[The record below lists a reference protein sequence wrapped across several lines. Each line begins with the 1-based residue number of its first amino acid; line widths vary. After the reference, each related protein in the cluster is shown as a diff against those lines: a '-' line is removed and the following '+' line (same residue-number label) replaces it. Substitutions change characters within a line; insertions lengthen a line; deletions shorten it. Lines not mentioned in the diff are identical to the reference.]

1 MSAADF
7 SAKSVDTKIAA
18 SHPATWSLVHRHR
31 LRWWEPLPWI
41 LAIGYFFLFPNHL
54 GFGTEMLIMVLF
66 ALSLDLVLGYAGI
79 VTLGHAAFF
88 GIGAYAVGMLAQH
101 GIWSEPISGLAIAAV
116 VAAIFGLLSGLVLLR
131 TTGLTLLMLT
141 LSIMLLLEE
150 AANLA
155 QEWTGGY
162 DGLTDVSISPVL
174 GLFEFNPLYPT
185 TQYLYVLCV
194 LFIGFLVVRTIVYS
208 PFGESLTG
216 IRENVLRMHAVGA
229 PVRKRLV
236 ICYAISAA
244 IAGVAGALWAQSNAY
259 VNMSTLSL
267 DRAATVLIIL
277 VLGGYGRLYGAF
289 VGAVAYMVL
298 AHYLAK
304 LYPTAWQLGL
314 GLMLMTIALFARN
327 GIIGIVENLLARRRG
342 KAPAQGSGS

>member
-1 MSAADF
+1 MSASD
-7 SAKSVDTKIAA
+7 VAA
-18 SHPATWSLVHRHR
+18 HPATQALVNRHK
-31 LRWWEPLPWI
+31 LRWWEPIPWI
-41 LAIGYFFLFPNHL
+41 LAIGYFFAFPRHL
-54 GFGTEMLIMVLF
+54 GFGNEMLVMVLF
-66 ALSLDLVLGYAGI
+66 ALSLDLILGYAGI

-88 GIGAYAVGMLAQH
+88 GIGAYTVGMLARH
-101 GIWSEPISGLAIAAV
+101 GIWTEPLSGLLIAAA
-116 VAAIFGLLSGLVLLR
+116 VAAVFGLLSGLVLLR

-141 LSIMLLLEE
+141 LCIMLLLEE
-150 AANLA
+150 VANLA
-155 QEWTGGY
+155 HEWTGGY
-162 DGLTDVSISPVL
+162 DGLDNVPIDPIF
-174 GLFEFNPLYPT
+174 GRFEFNPLYPT
-185 TQYLYVLCV
+185 TQYIYILCI
-194 LFIGFLVVRTIVYS
+194 LFIGFLIVRTIVYS

-216 IRENVLRMHAVGA
+216 IRENTLRMHAVGA

-298 AHYLAK
+298 SHYLAK

-314 GLMLMTIALFARN
+314 GLMLMIIALFARN
-327 GIIGIVENLLARRRG
+327 GIIGIFESLMARRRG
-342 KAPAQGSGS
+342 KPAS

>member
-1 MSAADF
+1 MSALD
-7 SAKSVDTKIAA
+7 VT
-18 SHPATWSLVHRHR
+18 SHPATKALVGRHR
-31 LRWWEPLPWI
+31 LRWWEPIPWL
-41 LAIGYFFLFPNHL
+41 LAIAYFFLFPRHL
-54 GFGTEMLIMVLF
+54 GFGNELLVMVLF

-88 GIGAYAVGMLAQH
+88 GIGAYTVGMLARH
-101 GIWSEPISGLAIAAV
+101 GIWTEPLSGLLMAAAV
-116 VAAIFGLLSGLVLLR
+116 AAVFGLLSGLVLLR

-150 AANLA
+150 TANLA

-162 DGLTDVSISPVL
+162 DGLDNVPIDPIF
-174 GLFEFNPLYPT
+174 GIFEFNPLYPT
-185 TQYLYVLCV
+185 TQYIYILCI
-194 LFIGFLVVRTIVYS
+194 LFIGFLIVRTIVYS

-216 IRENVLRMHAVGA
+216 IRENTLRMHAVGA

-236 ICYAISAA
+236 ISYAISAA

-298 AHYLAK
+298 SHYLAK
-304 LYPTAWQLGL
+304 IYPTAWQLGL
-314 GLMLMTIALFARN
+314 GLMLMIIALFARN
-327 GIIGIVENLLARRRG
+327 GIIGIFESLVARWRG
-342 KAPAQGSGS
+342 KPSS

>member
-1 MSAADF
+1 MSAPD
-7 SAKSVDTKIAA
+7 IAA
-18 SHPATWSLVHRHR
+18 HPATLALAGRHR
-31 LRWWEPLPWI
+31 LRWWEPIPWI
-41 LAIGYFFLFPNHL
+41 LAIGFFFLFPRHL
-54 GFGTEMLIMVLF
+54 GFGTEMLITVLF

-88 GIGAYAVGMLAQH
+88 GVGAYTVGMLARY
-101 GIWSEPISGLAIAAV
+101 GIWTEPLSGLAIAAV
-116 VAAIFGLLSGLVLLR
+116 VASLVGLASGLVLLR

-141 LSIMLLLEE
+141 LCTMLLLEE

-162 DGLTDVSISPVL
+162 DGLDNVPIDPIF
-174 GLFEFNPLYPT
+174 GRFEFNPLYPT
-185 TQYLYVLCV
+185 TQYIYVLCI
-194 LFIGFLVVRTIVYS
+194 LFLGFLVVRTIVYS

-216 IRENVLRMHAVGA
+216 IKENTLRMHAVGA

-236 ICYAISAA
+236 ISYAISAA
-244 IAGVAGALWAQSNAY
+244 IAGVAGAIWAQSNAY
-259 VNMSTLSL
+259 VNLSTLSL

-298 AHYLAK
+298 SHYLSK

-314 GLMLMTIALFARN
+314 GLMLMIIALFARN
-327 GIIGIVENLLARRRG
+327 GIIGIVEGLMARRRG
-342 KAPAQGSGS
+342 KPAAS